1 MEESYYPAIVLGHF
15 NSTHEALASL
25 DASAAQAAV
34 LLRTMDACPNRF
46 VTVYAEMEHAVTT
59 GPDREAISIERCR
72 DGRVRLY
79 LGWPHVRSQSK
90 GKILAIA
97 REILAN
103 DPVQSQAQDAPEL
116 VALRW
121 RGITPVVRTSGGS
134 GPFAMTI

>member
-15 NSTHEALASL
+15 VNTHDAIASL

-46 VTVYAEMEHAVTT
+46 VTVYAEVDHAATT
-59 GPDREAISIERCR
+59 GPEREAVTIERCR
-72 DGRVRLY
+72 DGRVRVY
-79 LGWPHVRSQSK
+79 LGWPHIRSQSK

-97 REILAN
+97 RDILAS
-103 DPVQSQAQDAPEL
+103 DPVQSQANDVPEL

-121 RGITPVVRTSGGS
+121 RGITPVVHTAGGS
-134 GPFAMTI
+134 SPFAMAI

>member
-34 LLRTMDACPNRF
+34 LLRTVDACPNRF
-46 VTVYAEMEHAVTT
+46 VTVYAEMDHSVTT
-59 GPDREAISIERCR
+59 GPAREAVSIERCR
-72 DGRVRLY
+72 DGRVRVY

-97 REILAN
+97 RDILASDSVPSRAN
-103 DPVQSQAQDAPEL
+103 DAPEL

-121 RGITPVVRTSGGS
+121 RGITPVVQTSGGS
-134 GPFAMTI
+134 SPFAMAI